1 MKALHRF
8 FVRLRNFASHRRVD
22 LRLQEEIEQHLALQ
36 TEENLRAG
44 MTPAEARRQAIL
56 KFGSVQSV
64 REDCHSEEGLP
75 LVEGLLQDLRYALR
89 ILRKSPSFTV
99 VAIVTLALGIG
110 ANATVFS
117 VVDAVLLRPLPY
129 FQPQR
134 IVEAESSSGRGAFAS
149 NLSYPD
155 FFDWRAQN
163 HSFSHLVS
171 YHDASYTLTGAAR
184 PVHVAAQI
192 VSWDLLPMLGVNPAL
207 GRGFTAAEEKRGTR
221 VVLLSHGFWTSQFA
235 ADPGVLGRTLQLS
248 GDTFTVIGVMPA
260 SFRFPITAPK
270 NDLWT
275 TLAVDDAPS
284 GDGIRNRSSHFL
296 DSMGR
301 LKPGVTIAQADQDM
315 KAIAGRLARQYPDTN
330 TKHDSARVES
340 ELDAVLGDTKTL
352 LVVILCAVALV
363 LLIACGNIAN
373 LLLARVSDR
382 RREIAMRSAVGATRA
397 RIVRQ
402 LLLESLVLSAAGGL
416 AGCGLAFFSTPLV
429 LRLIGDSVPRA
440 ADAGV
445 NLQVLIFGSAVTLV
459 AGILFGLI
467 PAIQASKTDLVST
480 LKSGSLTD
488 IAGRNRLR
496 SAVIV
501 GQVALGIV
509 LSAGAGL
516 LISTFVRL
524 IREDLGFRPDHLL
537 AFRFETPDNR
547 YSKTRAQ
554 FYRDYFER
562 LRALP
567 GVGSA
572 AGTMILPM
580 SPDEAD
586 ITFENP
592 EHPLPPGQLPAA
604 AISLISPDYF
614 RTMQVPILRGRDFT
628 DADTVSAPQV
638 MIINHAFAEKYFPGE
653 DPIGK
658 QLKPGAGNGDGPDR
672 LPLRTIIA
680 VTGDIRGS
688 MTRRQDLPAYFLPA
702 AQLPTWCC
710 LVSVVRSSVDPHA
723 LEPAVRRLVASMDK
737 DIPVTDVATMPELMS
752 LQLSQPRFA
761 MVLLGAFAG
770 LALLLTVVGLYGV
783 MMYSVARR
791 RREIGVRLALGARRT
806 LVVRMVLIEASR
818 LLAIGIAL
826 GLTASLLFASVMKT
840 MLYGA
845 AQRDPMVLTAVCAAV
860 AFTGLLAAWLPALRA
875 ASIEPM
881 QALRSD

>member
-1 MKALHRF
+1 MKAVHRF
-8 FVRLRNFASHRRVD
+8 FVRLRNFAAHRRVD
-22 LRLQEEIEQHLALQ
+22 RRLQEEIEQHLALQ

-44 MTPAEARRQAIL
+44 MTPAEAWRQAIL

-64 REDCHSEEGLP
+64 REECHSEESLP
-75 LVEGLLQDLRYALR
+75 LVEGVVQDLRYALR

-99 VAIVTLALGIG
+99 VAIVTLAMGIG

-117 VVDAVLLRPLPY
+117 VVDAILLRPLPY
-129 FQPQR
+129 SQPQR
-134 IVEAESSSGRGAFAS
+134 LVEAESSSGRGTFAS

-171 YHDASYTLTGAAR
+171 YHDTSYTLTGSAR

-192 VSWDLLPMLGVNPAL
+192 VSWDLLPMLGINPIL

-221 VVLLSHGFWTSQFA
+221 VALLSHALWVAQFA
-235 ADPGVLGRTLQLS
+235 ADPGILGRTLQLS

-270 NDLWT
+270 TDLWT
-275 TLAVDDAPS
+275 TLAVDDTPA
-284 GDGIRNRSSHFL
+284 GDGVTNRGSHFL
-296 DSMGR
+296 NAMGR
-301 LKPGVTIAQADQDM
+301 LKPGVTVAQADQDM
-315 KAIAGRLARQYPDTN
+315 KAIATRLARQYPDTN

-340 ELDAVLGDTKTL
+340 ELDAVLGDTRTL
-352 LVVILCAVALV
+352 LVVILCAVGLV

-382 RREIAMRSAVGATRA
+382 RREIAMRSAVGATRS

-402 LLLESLVLSAAGGL
+402 LLLESLVLSCGGGL
-416 AGCGLAFFSTPLV
+416 AGCALAFFSTPVV

-445 NLQVLIFGSAVTLV
+445 NLQVLAFGLAVTLV

-480 LKSGSLTD
+480 LKTGSLTD
-488 IAGRNRLR
+488 ISGRDRLR

-524 IREDLGFRPDHLL
+524 AHEDLGFRADHLL
-537 AFRFETPDNR
+537 TFRFETPDNR
-547 YSKTRAQ
+547 YSKTRAP
-554 FYRDYFER
+554 FYQEYFER
-562 LRALP
+562 LRAIP
-567 GVGSA
+567 GVESA

-580 SPDEAD
+580 ASDDAD
-586 ITFENP
+586 VSFQNP
-592 EHPLPPGQLPAA
+592 EHPLPEGQLPSAD
-604 AISLISPDYF
+604 ISLISPGYF
-614 RTMQVPILRGRDFT
+614 RAMQVPILRGRDFSE
-628 DADTVSAPQV
+628 ADTRDSLPV

-653 DPIGK
+653 DPVGR
-658 QLKPGAGNGDGPDR
+658 QLKPGAGDGRPGGP
-672 LPLRTIIA
+672 PLRTIIA
-680 VTGDIRGS
+680 ITGDIRHS
-688 MTRRQDLPAYFLPA
+688 MTQRQDRPAYFLPA

-710 LVSVVRSSVDPHA
+710 LVSVVRTSVDPHA
-723 LEPAVRRLVASMDK
+723 LEPAARRLVASMDK
-737 DIPVTDVATMPELMS
+737 DIPVTDMATMPELMS
-752 LQLSQPRFA
+752 VQLSQPRFA

-791 RREIGVRLALGARRT
+791 RREIGLRLALGARHT

-818 LLAIGIAL
+818 LLAAGIAL
-826 GLTASLLFASVMKT
+826 GLTASLLFSSVMKT
-840 MLYGA
+840 MLYGTA
-845 AQRDPMVLTAVCAAV
+845 EHDPMVLAAVCAAV
-860 AFTGLLAAWLPALRA
+860 ACTGLLAAWLPALRA

-881 QALRSD
+881 QALRTD